1 MRTNIISD
9 KVIIFQVNS
18 SSLRIKNLTVMRPSI
33 YPDWY

>member
-18 SSLRIKNLTVMRPSI
+18 SSLRIKNLTVMKSSI